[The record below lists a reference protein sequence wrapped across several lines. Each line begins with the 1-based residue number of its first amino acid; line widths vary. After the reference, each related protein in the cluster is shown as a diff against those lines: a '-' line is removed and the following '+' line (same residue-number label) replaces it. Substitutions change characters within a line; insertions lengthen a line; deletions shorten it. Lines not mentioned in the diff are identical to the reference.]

1 MVVGTAT
8 RYVMD
13 GPEIESRWGGKIFRT
28 RSDRPWGS
36 PSPRTMGT
44 GSFPWV
50 KRPGRGVEH
59 PPPSRTEVK
68 ETVKLYLNSPF
79 GPTLPVLR

>member
-44 GSFPWV
+44 GSFPVGEAAGAW
-50 KRPGRGVEH
+50 R
-59 PPPSRTEVK
+59 
-68 ETVKLYLNSPF
+68 
-79 GPTLPVLR
+79 